1 VKLVQRLANILA
13 FERRCIR
20 SSFVAQVRRTL
31 PVRLHLRALLA
42 RRIDALDASGYLRD
56 ATLRVA
62 ILLVFLFLS
71 PGAGRAAEGYRI
83 YESSAASVNGEVLFV
98 SDVVQE
104 ACFLGCAAM
113 RGTVKEILSLREARD
128 RLILDTLAL
137 QEQRK
142 LLLGSVDNVTL
153 EEYAREAESRMAA
166 CPSPCR
172 REVATGETREWIR
185 RKLLIRDFFD
195 RRVAVFVDVK
205 SDDVEKELA
214 RRSSAP
220 GSGPKPTLEQVRQEM
235 LDERIAQEIR
245 NWETRTA
252 SKSRVILS
260 PMEDR

>member
-62 ILLVFLFLS
+62 VLLVLLS
-71 PGAGRAAEGYRI
+71 LSSAAAHAAEGYRL

-98 SDVVQE
+98 SDVARE

-113 RGTVKEILSLREARD
+113 PGTGVETLSPRQARE

-142 LLLGSVDNVTL
+142 LLLGSVDNAVL
-153 EEYAREAESRMAA
+153 EGVAREAASRMAA
-166 CPSPCR
+166 CPSPCQ
-172 REVATGETREWIR
+172 REIAPGETREWVR
-185 RKLLIRDFFD
+185 RKLLLRDFFN
-195 RRVAVFVDVK
+195 RRVGVFVEVK
-205 SDDVEKELA
+205 DDDVRKELA
-214 RRSSAP
+214 HRSTAP
-220 GSGPKPTLEQVRQEM
+220 GIGAKPTWEQVREAL
-235 LDERIAQEIR
+235 LDAGIAREIR
-245 NWETRTA
+245 NWQTRAA
-252 SKSRVILS
+252 SKSKVILS